1 MAANL
6 FRVSYFVNQ
15 RAYDGSQERV
25 CVAKFI
31 VTAKTMKTMAAET
44 FGRQEARRLTGETHS
59 AIN

>member
-15 RAYDGSQERV
+15 RACDGSQERV

-31 VTAKTMKTMAAET
+31 VTAEMKALAAET
-44 FGRQEARRLTGETHS
+44 FGRQGA
-59 AIN
+59 

>member
-15 RAYDGSQERV
+15 RACDGSQERV

-31 VTAKTMKTMAAET
+31 VTAETKALAAET
-44 FGRQEARRLTGETHS
+44 FGRQGA
-59 AIN
+59 